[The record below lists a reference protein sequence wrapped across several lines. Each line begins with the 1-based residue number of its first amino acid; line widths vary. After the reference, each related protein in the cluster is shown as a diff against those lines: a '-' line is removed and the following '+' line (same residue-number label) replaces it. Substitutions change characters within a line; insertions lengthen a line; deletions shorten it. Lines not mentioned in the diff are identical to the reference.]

1 MTTAHFTEENAIV
14 GAIDPQ
20 TLNDGSLVSEWVD
33 MSHYRQVAFI
43 VSVGATDT
51 TVDAKLQYAT
61 DDQGTG
67 ADDISGK
74 AVTQLTGAAGDNK
87 QVVIEIAAE
96 EMPASSGYC
105 ALVVIAGSGST
116 GAVLSAVGIGT
127 VARYAPVSHIDS
139 VAQVKV

>member
-33 MSHYRQVAFI
+33 MAKYRQVAFI
-43 VSVGATDT
+43 VAVGATDT

-61 DDQGTG
+61 DNQGTG
-67 ADDISGK
+67 ANDITGK
-74 AVTQLTGAAGDNK
+74 AVTQLTAAAGDNK

-96 EMPASSGYC
+96 DMPADSGYC
-105 ALVVIAGSGST
+105 ALVVVAGSGST
-116 GAVLSAVGIGT
+116 GAVVGAVGIGT
-127 VARYAPVSHIDS
+127 VARYAPVSHISS
-139 VAQVKV
+139 VAEVKL